1 MPDAM
6 PTDPASEPE
15 VARWPATVAV
25 LLVGGLYLFIS
36 GRYAVGPSWLVLAVG
51 VALVVPFWVARR
63 GGRHD
68 LTHRLALA
76 VNGFLTIAVAASAT
90 LLILR
95 LGQGTTQALALLRD
109 AVLIWAANILTF
121 ALWYW
126 TLDAG
131 GPAKRHPGKHASTDF
146 AFPQQQQ
153 DDDGVVEG
161 WSPGFL
167 RLPLRRL
174 QHRDRL
180 QPDRHDGPLPPYGG
194 GDDGRVGD
202 LPGRRR
208 GARRPRDQHHREL
221 MTPIRPGAGC

>member
-1 MPDAM
+1 MPDAT
-6 PTDPASEPE
+6 PTNPASEPE

-167 RLPLRRL
+167 DYLFVAFNTATAFSPTDTMVLSRRMKVAMMAESAISL
-174 QHRDRL
+174 VVVAVL
-180 QPDRHDGPLPPYGG
+180 A
-194 GDDGRVGD
+194 
-202 LPGRRR
+202 
-208 GARRPRDQHHREL
+208 ARAIN
-221 MTPIRPGAGC
+221 TIGS